1 MKKYIFA
8 LAAICSGYFAQAQ
21 VQSFGPT
28 VGFNYAW
35 LSDLDNE
42 SGRPS
47 FNAGFTYNY
56 SILQSAGLGIEA
68 RYSEEGV
75 KQDIGNATLTTKLN
89 YIRVPLKFQYFFG
102 ELGDNFRPKIF
113 AGPSFAFL
121 MGGKSEIRAGETTT
135 TIDSKDVFEGFDV
148 GLLGGLGFNY
158 RLAERTWLNFDVAYT
173 HGMLDVAGSNSGSDA
188 KNRLVNVNVGVAFGF
203 GE

>member
-1 MKKYIFA
+1 M
-8 LAAICSGYFAQAQ
+8 
-21 VQSFGPT
+21 
-28 VGFNYAW
+28 
-35 LSDLDNE
+35 
-42 SGRPS
+42 
-47 FNAGFTYNY
+47 
-56 SILQSAGLGIEA
+56 
-68 RYSEEGV
+68 
-75 KQDIGNATLTTKLN
+75 
-89 YIRVPLKFQYFFG
+89 PLKFQYFFG

-121 MGGKSEIRAGETTT
+121 IGGKSEIRAGETTT

-173 HGMLDVAGSNSGSDA
+173 HGMLDVAGSKSNSDA